1 MKPYEL
7 SASERIKSKKDFENI
22 FKTGNTIYSSD
33 NKIKAIYIV
42 SENSKKYGVKI
53 AAAVFKKSGNA
64 VWRNRVKRLIRASYR
79 LNKKILIET
88 CLNKKILLKVVFSLN
103 TVNQNNTKKIKLND
117 LQRAITDIIS
127 KLNNTLCTS

>member
-64 VWRNRVKRLIRASYR
+64 VWRNRRGRSQPNPAKPVRPEIS
-79 LNKKILIET
+79 
-88 CLNKKILLKVVFSLN
+88 LKF
-103 TVNQNNTKKIKLND
+103 
-117 LQRAITDIIS
+117 
-127 KLNNTLCTS
+127 